1 MDFSCRKRL
10 FLSIRAILLY
20 LALAGSW
27 CAAVPPASK
36 IPTPSEFLGFEVG
49 ADRKLA
55 DYNQIVSYFKAL
67 AAASKRIE
75 IQNLGPSTL
84 GNDLIQA
91 VISSEE
97 NLKNKS
103 KYREIARK
111 LADPR
116 GISESERQELVR
128 QGKVIL
134 LISCNIHA
142 SEIGST
148 QMVMEWAHALITAQD
163 KETRQWLEDVILLLI
178 PSLNPDG
185 QLMEVEWYR
194 KYLGTPYEGGRMP
207 WLYHPYVGH
216 DNNRDWVMLTQK
228 ESKVVNHSV
237 YFEWFPQVW
246 LDEHQM
252 GYAGPRMFVPPY
264 TNPVADKLHPV
275 LWRVVDHMGTL
286 MSWRLEQQKKSGVIY
301 SYLFDAYWPGGTKNT
316 AWWKN
321 VFGLLTEVAS
331 VRLATPIE
339 VEPSELSGGA
349 KGLIDYR
356 QQTNFPNPWPGGVWR
371 LRDIMD
377 YERIASDAL
386 LEICSKYREDILRG
400 KLDMSLSAIQS
411 GKSGEYYKIPI
422 HQFDPAT
429 AAHLAHLMRE
439 NGVAVDFNSGEDA
452 FYIAT
457 AQPLG
462 NFILEMLEPQHYPKV
477 RPAPGTNILTPYD
490 VTTWSLPLMMGVKVE
505 KHSLTAS
512 EQADLRPIKESD
524 LPQGEMAGKG
534 APIFAI
540 SHSSNNASKLLNRLV
555 KGNATVNL
563 AREPFQ
569 SGSMKFPAGTLLVE
583 PAAQL
588 ESLMKELHLHAQG
601 LTILPSIPVTPLKN
615 VRVGLYKPWVAS
627 MDEGWT
633 RWVLE
638 QYAFD
643 VKNFD
648 NKAAKAGN
656 LKNDYDAILL
666 PDVSR
671 DVIVDGKYKQEEGE
685 SRYLP
690 DLPPE
695 YAGGIGKEGVENL
708 KKFVEDGGT
717 LVALASSCELM
728 MSEFNI
734 PVSNV
739 LSKVRAG
746 DFNCPGTLLR
756 IHVDNRHPVTYGMP
770 QEAAAFLDEAMALQ
784 TTLPG
789 PEVTRHVLASY
800 PDQAEDIL
808 LSGWIQGAEKLER
821 KSAAVALTLGKGK
834 IVLLGFRVQH
844 RAQTEGTF
852 KLLFNA
858 LHWAGM

>member
-1 MDFSCRKRL
+1 MDFSRRKRAV
-10 FLSIRAILLY
+10 FLILAMLIY
-20 LALAGSW
+20 FTFISSWSLA
-27 CAAVPPASK
+27 VQPASK

-55 DYNQIVSYFKAL
+55 DYKQIVSYFKAL
-67 AAASKRIE
+67 SAVSKRIE
-75 IQNLGPSTL
+75 IQNLGASTL
-84 GNDLIQA
+84 GNELIQA

-97 NLKNKS
+97 NLRNKS
-103 KYREIARK
+103 KYQDIARK

-116 GISESERQELVR
+116 GISESESQELIR

-163 KETRQWLEDVILLLI
+163 KETKKRLEDVILLVI

-194 KYLGTPYEGGRMP
+194 KYLGTPFEGGRMP

-216 DNNRDWVMLTQK
+216 DNNRDWIMLTQK

-252 GYAGPRMFVPPY
+252 GYTGPRMFVPPY
-264 TNPVADKLHPV
+264 TNPVAEKLYPL
-275 LWRVVDHMGTL
+275 LWRAVDHMGTM

-321 VFGLLTEVAS
+321 IFGLLTEVAS

-339 VEPSELSGGA
+339 VEPSELSGGS

-356 QQTNFPNPWPGGVWR
+356 QQTNFPNPWPGGTWR
-371 LRDIMD
+371 IRDIMD

-386 LEICSKYREDILRG
+386 LETCSKYREDLLRG
-400 KLDMSLSAIQS
+400 KLEMSLSAIHS
-411 GKSGEYYKIPI
+411 GKPGEYYRIPI
-422 HQFDPAT
+422 HQFDPA
-429 AAHLAHLMRE
+429 ASAHLAHLMKE
-439 NGVAVDFNSGEDA
+439 NGATVDFNPKEEA

-462 NFILEMLEPQHYPKV
+462 NFIVEMLEPQRYPKV
-477 RPAPGTNILTPYD
+477 RSAPGTNILTPYD
-490 VTTWSLPLMMGVKVE
+490 VTTWSLPPMMGVKVE
-505 KHSLTAS
+505 KRNLTAS
-512 EQADLRPIKESD
+512 EQSALRPIKESD
-524 LPQGEMAGKG
+524 LPLGEIAGKG
-534 APIFAI
+534 ASLFAI
-540 SHSSNNASKLLNRLV
+540 SHSSNNASKLLNLLL
-555 KGNATVNL
+555 KNNAKVNL
-563 AREPFQ
+563 ACEPFK
-569 SGSMKFPAGTLLVE
+569 SGDLSFPAGTLLIE
-583 PAAQL
+583 PTAQL
-588 ESLMKELHLHAQG
+588 ESLLKELRLQAQG
-601 LTILPSIPVTPLKN
+601 LTALPAIPMTPLRN
-615 VRVGLYKPWVAS
+615 VRVGLYRPWVAS
-627 MDEGWT
+627 TDEGWT

-643 VKNFD
+643 LKNFD

-656 LKNDYDAILL
+656 LKNDFDAILL
-666 PDVSR
+666 PDVPR
-671 DVIVDGKYKQEEGE
+671 DVIVEGKYKREEGE

-690 DLPPE
+690 ELPPE
-695 YAGGIGKEGVENL
+695 YTGGIGKEGVDSL
-708 KKFVEDGGT
+708 KKFVEEGGT
-717 LVALASSCELM
+717 LVALASSCELLM
-728 MSEFNI
+728 NEFNI
-734 PVSNV
+734 PVSNA
-739 LSKVRAG
+739 LSIAREG

-756 IHVDNRHPVTYGMP
+756 IHVDNHHPVTYGMP
-770 QEAAAFLDEAMALQ
+770 RDAAAFLDEAMALQ